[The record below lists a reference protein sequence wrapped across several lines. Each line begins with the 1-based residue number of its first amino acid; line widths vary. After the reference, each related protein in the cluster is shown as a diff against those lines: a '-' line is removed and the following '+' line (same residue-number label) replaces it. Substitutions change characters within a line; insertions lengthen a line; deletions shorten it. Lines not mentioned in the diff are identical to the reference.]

1 MAKAKTYSFH
11 ESLYTMKELA
21 DQFNLSYCRMS
32 NLMHKFNHD
41 ADTIYLQRNSKG
53 AKRSGKNPKVYAV
66 DLHGNTRMTVA
77 EIAKTTG
84 FSNAAISGK
93 IKRGVTGSDLLK
105 KKKIKSLYK
114 KLDKLRSTIKKLP
127 DTVRADKNKLRV
139 VAEKGTTDIEDRLQ
153 IRNAVD
159 DFLAGGGKIQKL
171 QADGN
176 INGQSWKDQA
186 KKSWSK
192 RKRKLDKLRST
203 VKKLPTDTVKADKNK
218 LRAATKKEPEIDVR
232 DMSSLE
238 ISNAVEDYLAAGG
251 KIQKLQADGNI
262 DGQSWKDQAKKSWRK
277 RTTLASKKAAKSR
290 PDEKGSTV
298 NVNDFIA
305 QLESERD
312 QRKAYGEVLHLAASD
327 EELTNLE
334 HSLPETAF
342 GEGLEKK

>member
-41 ADTIYLQRNSKG
+41 ADTIYLQRNSEG
-53 AKRSGKNPKVYAV
+53 AKRSGKNPRVFTV

-77 EIAKTTG
+77 EIADVTG
-84 FSNAAISGK
+84 YSNAAISGK

-105 KKKIKSLYK
+105 KKKIKSLY
-114 KLDKLRSTIKKLP
+114 
-127 DTVRADKNKLRV
+127 
-139 VAEKGTTDIEDRLQ
+139 
-153 IRNAVD
+153 
-159 DFLAGGGKIQKL
+159 
-171 QADGN
+171 
-176 INGQSWKDQA
+176 
-186 KKSWSK
+186 
-192 RKRKLDKLRST
+192 RKLDKLRST
-203 VKKLPTDTVKADKNK
+203 VKKLPDTVKADKNK

-262 DGQSWKDQAKKSWRK
+262 NGQSWKDQAKKSWSKRK
-277 RTTLASKKAAKSR
+277 RKLETRKVIVT
-290 PDEKGSTV
+290 DEKGTKV
-298 NVNDFIA
+298 DVNDFIKE
-305 QLESERD
+305 LESQRD
-312 QRKAYGEVLHLAASD
+312 QRKAYGEVLHLAATD
-327 EELTNLE
+327 EQLTDLE

-342 GEGLEKK
+342 GDSLEKR

>member
-41 ADTIYLQRNSKG
+41 ADTIYLQRNSEG
-53 AKRSGKNPKVYAV
+53 AKRSGKNPRVFTV

-77 EIAKTTG
+77 EIADVTG
-84 FSNAAISGK
+84 YSNAAISGK

-105 KKKIKSLYK
+105 KKKIKSLY
-114 KLDKLRSTIKKLP
+114 
-127 DTVRADKNKLRV
+127 
-139 VAEKGTTDIEDRLQ
+139 
-153 IRNAVD
+153 
-159 DFLAGGGKIQKL
+159 
-171 QADGN
+171 
-176 INGQSWKDQA
+176 
-186 KKSWSK
+186 
-192 RKRKLDKLRST
+192 RKLDKLRST
-203 VKKLPTDTVKADKNK
+203 VKKLPTDTVRADKNK

>member
-41 ADTIYLQRNSKG
+41 ADTIYLQRNSEG
-53 AKRSGKNPKVYAV
+53 AKRSGKNPRVFTV

-77 EIAKTTG
+77 EIADVTG
-84 FSNAAISGK
+84 YSNAAISGK

-105 KKKIKSLYK
+105 KKKIKSLI
-114 KLDKLRSTIKKLP
+114 DVRARMSAIKKLSG
-127 DTVRADKNKLRV
+127 TVRADKNKLRV
-139 VAEKGTTDIEDRLQ
+139 TA
-153 IRNAVD
+153 
-159 DFLAGGGKIQKL
+159 
-171 QADGN
+171 
-176 INGQSWKDQA
+176 
-186 KKSWSK
+186 
-192 RKRKLDKLRST
+192 
-203 VKKLPTDTVKADKNK
+203 
-218 LRAATKKEPEIDVR
+218 KKEPEIDVR